1 MTSPLS
7 GSLAKTINKAFKNLF
22 LDATI
27 IRQVVLPTSPAFDPA
42 DPPAPTPVSYPC
54 KAIRDNYG
62 VSLRASGLVNGTDVK
77 VIILQQS
84 LSITPIP
91 LDQITITGMGGPFTI
106 VAPGTG
112 GQPAVIA
119 DPANATWECRA
130 SS

>member
-1 MTSPLS
+1 MVSPLS
-7 GSLAKTINKAFKNLF
+7 GSLAKTINKALKGLF
-22 LDATI
+22 LDATLT
-27 IRQVVLPTSPAFDPA
+27 RQVVLPTSPAFDPA

-54 KAIRDNYG
+54 KAMRDSYG
-62 VSLRASGLVNGTDVK
+62 VSLRAAGLVNGTDVK

-84 LSITPIP
+84 LLTIPAP

-112 GQPAVIA
+112 GQAAVTA